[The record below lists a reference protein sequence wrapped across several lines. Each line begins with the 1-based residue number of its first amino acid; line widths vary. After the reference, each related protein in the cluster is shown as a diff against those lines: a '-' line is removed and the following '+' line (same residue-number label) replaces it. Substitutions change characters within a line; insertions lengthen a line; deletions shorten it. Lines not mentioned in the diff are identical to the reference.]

1 MATLII
7 RSLDDGLAARL
18 KAEAQ
23 KRGLSL
29 NNYLQQLLAH
39 AMSGA
44 PAGAAGAAGDPVR
57 RNDLR
62 KLAGRWSARQA
73 REFALAVEQFAV
85 IDPDIWQ

>member
-18 KAEAQ
+18 KVEAQ

-29 NNYLQQLLAH
+29 NKYLQQLLAH
-39 AMSGA
+39 SMSGTPDGTPGDA
-44 PAGAAGAAGDPVR
+44 PR

-73 REFALAVEQFAV
+73 RDFQVAMEPFAV
-85 IDPDIWQ
+85 IDPDLWK